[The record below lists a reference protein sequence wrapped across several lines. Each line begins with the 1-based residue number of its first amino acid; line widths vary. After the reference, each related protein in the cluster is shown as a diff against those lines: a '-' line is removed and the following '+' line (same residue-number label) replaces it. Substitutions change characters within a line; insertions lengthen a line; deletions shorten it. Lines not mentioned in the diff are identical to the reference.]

1 MVKRKHRT
9 AAQQP
14 YSICETKRDGVW
26 FGPVYWIWARMAHH
40 QWWSNYFSEE
50 SGSCSDV
57 MLSNKIVKKDENDAL
72 EKQSQSPDLNP
83 TVHGRKKTMMFCTLD
98 VANVAQSGV
107 QDWSGERFSCSY
119 ERNWKQVFMLQDILH
134 FSNKEFN
141 PKLSGSKL
149 AIGANVG

>member
-1 MVKRKHRT
+1 MGFDLGLFT
-9 AAQQP
+9 GSGP
-14 YSICETKRDGVW
+14 GWLTIIDGA
-26 FGPVYWIWARMAHH
+26 IIS
-40 QWWSNYFSEE
+40 QKK

-107 QDWSGERFSCSY
+107 QD
-119 ERNWKQVFMLQDILH
+119 
-134 FSNKEFN
+134 
-141 PKLSGSKL
+141 
-149 AIGANVG
+149 